1 MTTPS
6 RPAVEYTILKVLVG
20 SQAHGLAGPESDADY
35 RSVFVMP
42 TADMF
47 RVGFK
52 YQGTKMVKEAAD
64 EIAWEIGLFL
74 TLATECYPLVLETLV
89 APVVAAD
96 DWGGELRTLFP
107 ALWAPQQA
115 YEAFVGYCDNQRKKM
130 LDRKDERPAKYAAAY
145 VRVLFNLCELLE
157 RGTFA
162 IRVSETPIGETIA
175 RIKAGQYR
183 TGEVIDLGESL
194 LEQAQKRLSACTHK
208 PQPELVARFLYRIRK
223 AFLV

>member
-1 MTTPS
+1 MTTE
-6 RPAVEYTILKVLVG
+6 AKAGAEYRILKVLVG

-52 YQGTKMVKEAAD
+52 YQGTRMVKEAAD
-64 EIAWEIGLFL
+64 ETAWEVGLFL
-74 TLATECYPLVLETLV
+74 MLATECYPLVLETLV

-96 DWGGELRTLFP
+96 DWGGELRALLP
-107 ALWAPQQA
+107 ALWSPQQA
-115 YEAFVGYCDNQRKKM
+115 YDAFVGYCENQRKKM

-145 VRVLFNLCELLE
+145 VRVLFNLCELLQ

-162 IRVSETPIGETIA
+162 VRVGETPVGETIA
-175 RIKAGQYR
+175 KIKSGRYR

-194 LEQAQKRLSACTHK
+194 LEEAQQHLAACTHK
-208 PQPELVARFLYRIRK
+208 PEPERVDRFLYRIRK

>member
-1 MTTPS
+1 MTTTNLE
-6 RPAVEYTILKVLVG
+6 RGYRILKVLVG

-35 RSVFVMP
+35 RSVFVIP
-42 TADMF
+42 TADLF
-47 RVGFK
+47 KVGFK
-52 YQGTKMVKEAAD
+52 YQGTKMVKEAED
-64 EIAWEIGLFL
+64 ETAWEIGLFL

-107 ALWAPQQA
+107 ALWSPQQA
-115 YEAFVGYCDNQRKKM
+115 YEAFTGYCDNQRKKM
-130 LDRKDERPAKYAAAY
+130 LERKDGRPEKYAAAY

-162 IRVSETPIGETIA
+162 IRVSETPVGETVA
-175 RIKAGQYR
+175 KIKAGKYR
-183 TGEVIDLGESL
+183 TGEVLDLGESL
-194 LEQAQKRLSACTHK
+194 LERAKRGLALSHHK
-208 PQPELVARFLYRIRK
+208 PNPELIDHFLYRIRK